1 MPVISFASPKGG
13 VGKTTASAVL
23 ASELALRGKGVTLID
38 ADPNQPLSAWSKM
51 PDGPDL
57 VRVVSLPTGDPDGTI
72 IDAIDTAATQ
82 TPFVVVDLEGTA
94 SMAVAYAI
102 SRSDLVLVP
111 MQGSQLDAAQAA
123 RALRLVAQQERAF
136 RRGISH
142 AVLITRTSA
151 AIQPRNLRHLLDEL
165 QRNGVTVID
174 TQLHER
180 EAFKAMFA
188 FGGTLH
194 TLGPSQVSGL
204 DAARQNASS
213 FAGEVVNLLRAARKG
228 AA

>member
-1 MPVISFASPKGG
+1 
-13 VGKTTASAVL
+13 
-23 ASELALRGKGVTLID
+23 
-38 ADPNQPLSAWSKM
+38 M
-51 PDGPDL
+51 PDSPDL
-57 VRVVSLPTGDPDGTI
+57 VLVVSLPAGDPEGTI
-72 IDAIDTAATQ
+72 IDAIDTAVAQ

-123 RALRLVAQQERAF
+123 RALRLVAQQEKAF
-136 RRGISH
+136 RRSIPH
-142 AVLITRTSA
+142 AVIITRTSA
-151 AIQPRNLRHLLDEL
+151 AIQPRNLRHLQEEL
-165 QRNGVTVID
+165 HRNGVTVVE

-194 TLGPSQVSGL
+194 TLGASQVSGL
-204 DAARQNASS
+204 DGARQNAAS
-213 FAGEVVNLLRAARKG
+213 FVSEVVNLLRAARKG